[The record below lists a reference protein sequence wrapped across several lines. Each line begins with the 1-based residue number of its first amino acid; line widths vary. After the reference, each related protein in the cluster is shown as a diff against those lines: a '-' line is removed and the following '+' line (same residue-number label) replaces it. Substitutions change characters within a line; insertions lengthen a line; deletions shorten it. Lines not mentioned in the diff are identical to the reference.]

1 MTEWKIYN
9 IINKEYT
16 IMFLLL
22 FALTIGLITY
32 KASKTILVSKV
43 GLFISEQR
51 WEVAKEIG
59 EDMDY
64 KHLEFQCLDPSF

>member
-1 MTEWKIYN
+1 VWRRH

-16 IMFLLL
+16 ILFLLL
-22 FALTIGLITY
+22 FALTIGFITY

-51 WEVAKEIG
+51 WELAKEIG

-64 KHLEFQCLDPSF
+64 KHLEFQCLDLSC